1 MANLKIKYGEKT
13 LPTSVDNGALY
24 VKTKTVEGEKR
35 AELYVD
41 LDNNRHIISDGCTYN
56 DIDAAASAI
65 YKQAQEVSTLKYDV
79 EEWCN
84 KIGLPQGWFIEGGWP
99 IEYKKSKDYSYR
111 YWGDDE
117 LSALNNAI
125 IYLLYLINAYE
136 GYSKIKHGT
145 HLIFTIQK
153 TPGVYENVEW
163 VYFSKDRD
171 SDDLL
176 KDNWFKVYTGAAT
189 PSQDGYMSK
198 TDKAKLDGFNNAGI
212 EKQTLKVKSLG
223 NDVDLAI
230 SGVTTEESKVTLK
243 AGDGIVLSTPDESN
257 FTISTVANEKK
268 YIVSLDILSTNT
280 VQIVLKERIAGLE
293 DGDLLSIDEVHIA
306 SPFNSQGLFVVQVI
320 QPDGKTIVDNLPLRF
335 NDFNNLPPNF
345 FKEDWNYLIK
355 IKKIY
360 DKELKQYKLIG
371 NIAPNNH
378 NHLPPFTH
386 LLLENTFSDS
396 TSPGIDFTVNGEGL
410 GGIQI
415 KKYSE
420 EQSYN
425 LLTRYGSSN
434 EHYIIHDSSTIQAGS
449 FIIAQELDPAK
460 PISFKVTFPNPFRET
475 STPVVL
481 VTPVTGAPSS
491 VHVSVT
497 PNSIRSDSFGV
508 HISRED
514 NNLVPDNEQFIGT
527 PVEWIA
533 IQYPNEEEESIENE
547 NLYNG
552 E

>member
-13 LPTSVDNGALY
+13 LPTKIDNGALY
-24 VKTKTVEGEKR
+24 VKTKTIEGEKK

-41 LDNNRHIISDGCTYN
+41 LDNNRHIISDGCTYS

-65 YKQAQEVSTLKYDV
+65 YKQTQEVSTLRYDV

-117 LSALNNAI
+117 TSALNNAI

-163 VYFSKDRD
+163 VYFSKDKD
-171 SDDLL
+171 SDDLSG
-176 KDNWFKVYTGAAT
+176 DNWLKVYTGAAT

-198 TDKAKLDGFNNAGI
+198 ADKAKLDGFSNAGI

-223 NDVDLAI
+223 SDVDLAI

-243 AGDGIVLSTPDESN
+243 AGDGIVLSSPDESN
-257 FTISTVANEKK
+257 FTISTVTNEKN
-268 YIVSLDILSTNT
+268 YTGSLEILSIDT
-280 VQIVLKERIAGLE
+280 VQIILGERVIGLE
-293 DGDLLSIDEVHIA
+293 DGDLLSVNCVRID
-306 SPFNSQGLFVVQVI
+306 SSFNGQGLFIVEVV
-320 QPDGKTIVDNLPLRF
+320 QPDGKTVINNLPLRF
-335 NDFNNLPPNF
+335 NDFNRLPPNF
-345 FKEDWNYLIK
+345 FKVGWSYLIK

-360 DKELKQYKLIG
+360 DKELNQYKLIG
-371 NIAPNNH
+371 NITPNNH

-386 LLLENTFSDS
+386 LLLEDS
-396 TSPGIDFTVNGEGL
+396 TSPGIDFTVNGEDL

-415 KKYSE
+415 K
-420 EQSYN
+420 QSCN
-425 LLTRYGSSN
+425 LLTRYDSNN
-434 EHYIIHDSSTIQAGS
+434 EHYIIHDDSTIQAGV

-460 PISFKVTFPNPFRET
+460 PISFKVTFPKPFRET

-481 VTPVTGAPSS
+481 VTPMTGAPSS
-491 VHVSVT
+491 VHVSIT
-497 PNSIRSDSFGV
+497 PNSINSDGFGV